1 MACDHRPKHRIYMSF
16 FLRFG
21 WYVFFFEPDLNT
33 PLPRTFNFADPE
45 KIPGLAHR
53 AGALEE
59 SKPRVSLDREGGN
72 VTGGPYLSLTEDQ
85 YRKLG

>member
-1 MACDHRPKHRIYMSF
+1 MACDYRPKHRIHMSF
-16 FLRFG
+16 FLRSG
-21 WYVFFFEPDLNT
+21 WYVSFLEPDLKA

-53 AGALEE
+53 AGALER
-59 SKPRVSLDREGGN
+59 SKPRTSFDREIGN
-72 VTGGPYLSLTEDQ
+72 VRGGLYLSLTEDQ